1 MSQLCDILSL
11 SGATYETMEENDQE
25 GRNVCLRLEQR
36 HWDERILSKL
46 CLAVYKCKDHD
57 TAYNEQRY
65 DLCRV
70 PREQHASEVESK
82 QNHEGAAKE
91 GKQAKPVN
99 SLHTVEK
106 GRVFVLNV
114 KENQD

>member
-25 GRNVCLRLEQR
+25 GRNVCLRLEQG
-36 HWDERILSKL
+36 HWDERILGKL
-46 CLAVYKCKDHD
+46 RLAVHEREDHD

-65 DLCRV
+65 DLCGI
-70 PREQHASEVESK
+70 PWEQHASEIKSK
-82 QNHEGAAKE
+82 QDHEGEAKE